1 MKLFF
6 QILGLLL
13 FSFLYSSCQDPC
25 EDVDCYNGGWCDDG
39 DCECPPGVY
48 GSECQFRDA
57 TCTCTFD
64 PIMLD
69 GVNLAPDP
77 VTTNCSGCNPSQ
89 IEAFEQSCADAD
101 EVMIDYDG
109 NSLGS
114 CVLD

>member
-6 QILGLLL
+6 QILGLLF

-48 GSECQFRDA
+48 GKYCGLRDA
-57 TCTCTFD
+57 TCTCTYD
-64 PIMLD
+64 SVMI
-69 GVNLAPDP
+69 GNEVITESYTW
-77 VTTNCSGCNPSQ
+77 VTNCTGCNPNQ
-89 IEAFEQSCADAD
+89 IEAFEQNCADMD
-101 EVMIDYDG
+101 ELMTVGDET
-109 NSLGS
+109 LGA

>member
-6 QILGLLL
+6 QILGLLF

-48 GSECQFRDA
+48 GKYCGLRDA
-57 TCTCTFD
+57 TCTCTYD
-64 PIMLD
+64 PIMMD
-69 GVNLAPDP
+69 GTVI
-77 VTTNCSGCNPSQ
+77 VEEYVFVTNCSGCDLNE
-89 IEAFEQSCADAD
+89 IETFEQACANSDAAMT
-101 EVMIDYDG
+101 VDG
-109 NSLGS
+109 NSYGS

>member
-6 QILGLLL
+6 QILGLLF

-48 GSECQFRDA
+48 GKYCGLRDA
-57 TCTCTFD
+57 TCTCTYD
-64 PIMLD
+64 PIMID
-69 GVNLAPDP
+69 GVNIAPSSF
-77 VTTNCSGCNPSQ
+77 TTTCSGCNLSN
-89 IEAFEQSCADAD
+89 IEYFEQACADANAAMT
-101 EVMIDYDG
+101 VDG
-109 NSLGS
+109 ETLGA